1 LAAHPEIGRF
11 VEENEDLTA
20 SGKDMIRAFDEGKK
34 LPEKVIQNPIHS

>member
-20 SGKDMIRAFDEGKK
+20 SGKDMIRAFDEGKN
-34 LPEKVIQNPIHS
+34 LPEKTIEDPTRS